1 MKTKTK
7 ISKQVKKKT
16 NPILVETIL
25 LAKKSKGWLKVAG
38 ILSYPRRKR
47 KNINLKDLNEKV
59 KENGKYLF
67 VGKILS
73 LGEVNKKFEISA
85 LNYSEIAK
93 EKLNKAGCKILNM
106 IEEIKKNPDAKGL
119 EIIE

>member
-7 ISKQVKKKT
+7 ISKQAKKKT
-16 NPILVETIL
+16 NPDLVEAIL

-38 ILSYPRRKR
+38 ILSYPRRIR

-59 KENGKYLF
+59 KANGKYVF
-67 VGKILS
+67 CGKILS
-73 LGEVNKKFEISA
+73 LGEIDKKFEIIASG
-85 LNYSEIAK
+85 YSETAK

-106 IEEIKKNPDAKGL
+106 VEEIKKNPDAKGL
-119 EIIE
+119 ELLE

>member
-7 ISKQVKKKT
+7 ISKQAKKKT
-16 NPILVETIL
+16 NPDLVEAIL

-38 ILSYPRRKR
+38 ILSYPRRIR

-59 KENGKYLF
+59 KANGKYVF
-67 VGKILS
+67 AGKVLS
-73 LGEVNKKFEISA
+73 LGEVNKKFEIAA
-85 LNYSEIAK
+85 LGYSETAK

-106 IEEIKKNPDAKGL
+106 VEEIKKNPDAKGL
-119 EIIE
+119 ELLE